1 MYSILLFYKK
11 YKKYKN
17 ILVLFY
23 CHLFFLS
30 PILLAQDDHTYI
42 HLIAN
47 LMNEKRGGPLYS
59 LELSKTGPLANTR
72 VFEQGFTRA
81 SMPSRVCNIR
91 LNTEYIK
98 NYQLS
103 DNAIAVI
110 IGHEM
115 GHCEKETFASAFS
128 HLSYS
133 EKNWSKEYE
142 ADLYGIELA
151 NKVGFDG
158 KGGFKE
164 LTPIIASTN
173 TSTHPNGAL
182 RVRAIETGEAAI
194 RTSLKLSSS
203 P

>member
-1 MYSILLFYKK
+1 MCRIHLFNKK
-11 YKKYKN
+11 YRN
-17 ILVLFY
+17 FLILFFSQP
-23 CHLFFLS
+23 FFLS
-30 PILLAQDDHTYI
+30 PILLAQDEHIYI
-42 HLIAN
+42 HKIAN

-81 SMPSRVCNIR
+81 SIPSRVCNIR

-98 NYQLS
+98 SHQLS
-103 DNAIAVI
+103 DNAVAVI

-115 GHCEKETFASAFS
+115 GHCEKETLASAFS

-151 NKVGFDG
+151 NKAGF
-158 KGGFKE
+158 KGIDGFKE
-164 LTPIIASTN
+164 LSPIIASSSS
-173 TSTHPNGAL
+173 STHPNGAL
-182 RVRAIETGEAAI
+182 RVRAIETGEMPI

>member
-1 MYSILLFYKK
+1 MYSIFLFYKK
-11 YKKYKN
+11 YKN
-17 ILVLFY
+17 FLVLFC

-30 PILLAQDDHTYI
+30 PILLAQDEHTSI
-42 HLIAN
+42 HKIAS
-47 LMNEKRGGPLYS
+47 LLNEKRGGPLYS
-59 LELSKTGPLANTR
+59 LELYKTGPLANTR

-81 SMPSRVCNIR
+81 SMPIRVCNIR

-115 GHCEKETFASAFS
+115 GHCEKETLASAFS

-133 EKNWSKEYE
+133 EKNWSKKYE

-151 NKVGFDG
+151 NKVGFNGMD
-158 KGGFKE
+158 GFKE
-164 LTPIIASTN
+164 LSPIIASSN
-173 TSTHPNGAL
+173 SSTHPNGAL
-182 RVRAIETGEAAI
+182 RVKAIETGEMAI